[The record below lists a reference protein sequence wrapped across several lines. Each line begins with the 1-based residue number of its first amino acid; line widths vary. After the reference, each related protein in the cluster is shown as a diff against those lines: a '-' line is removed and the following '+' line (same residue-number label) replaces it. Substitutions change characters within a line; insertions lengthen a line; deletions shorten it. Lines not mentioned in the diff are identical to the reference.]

1 MRWAVRLTKP
11 VLMLVAFML
20 SMVLYLYV
28 QSQTAPVGAEK
39 GLSIVVHSKGL
50 ASGLI
55 FDEEGGTVLYD
66 ATGPRDKL
74 DRLVTG
80 LKDNPELITAVTNLS
95 SISSASVHDKV
106 HVDNVRL
113 LLKAPDFPGI
123 DFVQSQTLNGVVE
136 RKKTREVRVK
146 VEFPSATTPGAWAEF
161 DRDSFEVIPDT
172 ITLTG
177 PSSEID
183 NAALTAVVNPE
194 EAEQN
199 GGVRVRLSVPHNLV
213 STPRVDFVEVHPSR
227 HERQAYVN
235 VLFSGHLPAG
245 FKVSNYYV
253 KTATGGAST
262 TAIRGPSGIV
272 DKTSAIEAAV
282 DISGLKKGFTFT
294 AVPRMPRQ
302 LELVDAPLQ
311 IRVDI
316 EKTRQ

>member
-1 MRWAVRLTKP
+1 MRWAVKLTKP
-11 VLMLVAFML
+11 VLMLVAFLL

-28 QSQTAPVGAEK
+28 QGQTAPAGTER

-66 ATGPRDKL
+66 ANGPRDKL
-74 DRLVTG
+74 DRLVAG
-80 LKDNPELITAVTNLS
+80 LKDNPQMVTAVTNLS
-95 SISSASVHDKV
+95 SISPAKVQDKF

-113 LLKAPDFPGI
+113 LLIAPDFQGI

-136 RKKTREVRVK
+136 RKKTREVKVK
-146 VEFPSATTPGAWAEF
+146 VEFPSSTTPGGWSEY
-161 DRDSFEVIPDT
+161 DRDSFEVVPDT

-177 PSSEID
+177 PSSEVD
-183 NAALTAVVNPE
+183 NAVLTAVVNPE

-199 GGVRVRLSVPHNLV
+199 GIVNVRLSVPHNLV
-213 STPRVDFVEVHPSR
+213 STPRVDFVEVRPSR
-227 HERQAYVN
+227 RERQAYVN
-235 VLFSGHLPAG
+235 VLFSGHVSAG

-262 TAIRGPSGIV
+262 TAIRGPSAIV
-272 DKTSAIEAAV
+272 NKTSAIDASV

-302 LELVDAPLQ
+302 LELADVPLQ
-311 IRVDI
+311 IRVDV
-316 EKTRQ
+316 EKTR